1 MFQSKAYIERRHGKT
16 GTDRAYYLNQLAQE
30 YKSTESKGE
39 FGVLADLQC
48 HHLTCNGYTQHT
60 EAKQQV
66 LANLANFAYDP
77 INYNTLWDL
86 HVVDLLLD
94 ALTDSDPLLREFGV
108 GGLANI
114 CLEPRHHEYIMSQP
128 AFRHNIVQC
137 LKTELSLNTKV
148 NAMTTLMQ
156 LITAENYTTIL
167 TDELRLHLQRI
178 QTDKQQVQAS
188 NMAALFLLDYYH
200 QPC

>member
-16 GTDRAYYLNQLAQE
+16 GTDRAYYLNQLVQE
-30 YKSTESKGE
+30 YKTTESK
-39 FGVLADLQC
+39 
-48 HHLTCNGYTQHT
+48 

-77 INYNTLWDL
+77 INYNTLWDI
-86 HVVDLLLD
+86 HVVDLFLD
-94 ALTDSDPLLREFGV
+94 ALTDSDPLLREFGA

-114 CLEPRHHEYIMSQP
+114 CLEPRHHEYITSQP
-128 AFRHNIVQC
+128 IFRRNIVQC
-137 LKTELSLNTKV
+137 LKTEYSLNTKV

-167 TDELRLHLQRI
+167 TDELRQHLLQL
-178 QTDKQQVQAS
+178 QADKQQVQVS

-200 QPC
+200 QSC

>member
-1 MFQSKAYIERRHGKT
+1 MFQSKSYIERRHGKT
-16 GTDRAYYLNQLAQE
+16 GTDRAYYLKKLVQE
-30 YKSTESKGE
+30 YETTDSK
-39 FGVLADLQC
+39 
-48 HHLTCNGYTQHT
+48 

-86 HVVDLLLD
+86 HAIDLFL
-94 ALTDSDPLLREFGV
+94 ASLTDIDPLLREFGV

-128 AFRHNIVQC
+128 TFRRNIVNC
-137 LKTELSLNTKV
+137 LDTQYSLNTKV

-167 TDELRLHLQRI
+167 TDELKTNLEKI
-178 QTDKQQVQAS
+178 QMDYQHVQAK
-188 NMAALFLLDYYH
+188 NMASLFLLDYYH
-200 QPC
+200 Q